1 MKCISAVTIGKLI
14 EAHMEHDELKFLE
27 YANLIADILDECK
40 EDESADIIR
49 GKLYNAQNSS
59 DAITF
64 DDVKKSFDSI
74 GIYSTAFRCGKHA
87 ATKLYIHNQEKLCD
101 SEMIWEIAPY
111 KACFSNDGGNTYY
124 TIEF

>member
-1 MKCISAVTIGKLI
+1 MHNISAVIIGKLI
-14 EAHMEHDELKFLE
+14 EAHMQHDELKFLE
-27 YANLIADILDECK
+27 YANLVADILDECK
-40 EDESADIIR
+40 EEESADIIR

-59 DAITF
+59 DTISF
-64 DDVKKSFDSI
+64 DDVKKNFDFI
-74 GIYSTAFRCGKHA
+74 GIYSTTFQCGKHA

-111 KACFSNDGGNTYY
+111 RARFSNDGGNTYY